1 MRRRRPNPFT
11 VLLGVVGI
19 AFTLTASAFC
29 IAVLRGV
36 RAETSRQAPHGL
48 DRLVSRYG
56 TTALV
61 VELVLLAVATVG
73 SIAVDDLG
81 HRHERRR
88 LREDRLREE
97 QLRDEQRRAE
107 QDRLAAGPSPPAD
120 GAGS

>member
-36 RAETSRQAPHGL
+36 RVETARQAPHGL

-56 TTALV
+56 TTALA

-73 SIAVDDLG
+73 SIAVDDLD
-81 HRHERRR
+81 HRRTRRR
-88 LREDRLREE
+88 MREESLREDRE
-97 QLRDEQRRAE
+97 
-107 QDRLAAGPSPPAD
+107 RLAGTPPPPAD